1 MKLLVLG
8 GTRFLGRHVVD
19 AALARGDEVTIF
31 TRGRLPVPCQRDV
44 VALTGD
50 RDPRAAPGLGALAHG
65 TWDAAIDCTGY
76 VPRIVEAGAG
86 LLAARVSRYVFVSS
100 MSVYAKTDRPNM
112 DESTPVATLDD
123 PDTEQVLEHYG
134 GLKAAC
140 EAVVE
145 RSFGTRATL
154 VRPGL
159 IVGPFDGSDRFG
171 YWVARFMHPHLLGDR
186 PARAVVPAP
195 PERPIQLIDARDLAV
210 WMVELAARDVAGTFN
225 ACSPAFQ
232 WRMRALVETLR
243 EAASS
248 APTPAW
254 VGDDVLLAHG
264 IVPWTGLPLWL
275 PASDADSTG
284 FMTMNCARATTAG
297 LATRPLAD
305 TIADTAAWL
314 AARDNADM
322 WKHVLT
328 AEAERALLG
337 SETTFPRGQRKSRL

>member
-31 TRGRLPVPCQRDV
+31 TRGRLPVPWQRGV

-50 RDPRAAPGLGALAHG
+50 RDPRVAPGLGALAHG

-76 VPRIVEAGAG
+76 LPRVVDAGAR
-86 LLAARVSRYVFVSS
+86 LVASRVSRYLFVSS
-100 MSVYAKTDRPNM
+100 MSVYAKTDRSNM
-112 DESTPVATLDD
+112 DESTPVSTLDD
-123 PDTEQVLEHYG
+123 PDTEQVMAHYG

-171 YWVARFMHPHLLGDR
+171 YWVARFVHPHLLGDR
-186 PARAVVPAP
+186 APRAVVPAP
-195 PERPIQLIDARDLAV
+195 RERPIQFVDARDLAA
-210 WMVELAARDVAGTFN
+210 WMVDLAARDVAGTFN

-232 WRMRALVETLR
+232 WRMGTLIEALC
-243 EAASS
+243 EAAPS

-254 VGDDVLLAHG
+254 TADDVLLARG
-264 IVPWTGLPLWL
+264 IAPWTGLPLWL
-275 PASDADSTG
+275 PASDADSAG
-284 FMTMNCARATTAG
+284 FMTMDCARAKAAR

-314 AARDNADM
+314 ATRDNAGA

-328 AEAERALLG
+328 ADAERTLLE
-337 SETTFPRGQRKSRL
+337 S